1 MSRYFNATSGN
12 AGVRRGRLLAAA
24 VAASLLAGAGS
35 AAAITVTGEVEGL
48 DVAEVQQCG
57 TVGLTVKLPLGNP
70 FDQVAPGKLP
80 PGPAAGTVFT
90 VKRID
95 GIDLTTTTGWQKA
108 ADMSVERA
116 LDAPSTL
123 TKTAVTDATGT
134 AVIAGLPVGL
144 YLVTAVTPQDP
155 AYAKTAYA
163 PMLVTLPTGGVGE
176 SGATGTWNC
185 APVVYAKP
193 TTESPTTPPTP
204 PTTPPE
210 RPTTA
215 PSTPGKPPAT
225 SPSTPKTTPKPPPA
239 APPGPGS
246 PGGKLPLTGVS
257 VLALVGAAIAAA
269 GVGLLMTRIGKK
281 GPVRHEDR

>member
-24 VAASLLAGAGS
+24 VAASLLAGAGG

-48 DVAEVQQCG
+48 DVPEVEQCG

-95 GIDLTTTTGWQKA
+95 GIDLTTVTGWQEA
-108 ADMSVERA
+108 ADMPVERA

-155 AYAKTAYA
+155 AYAKTTYA

-193 TTESPTTPPTP
+193 TT
-204 PTTPPE
+204 
-210 RPTTA
+210 
-215 PSTPGKPPAT
+215 GKPPAT

-257 VLALVGAAIAAA
+257 VFALIGAAIAAA

>member
-1 MSRYFNATSGN
+1 MTRHFNSTSVT
-12 AGVRRGRLLAAA
+12 AGARRGRLLAAA
-24 VAASLLAGAGS
+24 VAASLLAGAGG

-48 DVAEVQQCG
+48 DVAAVEQCG
-57 TVGLTVKLPLGNP
+57 TVDLTVKLPLGNP
-70 FDQVAPGKLP
+70 FDQVAPGQLP

-90 VKRID
+90 AKRID
-95 GIDLTTTTGWQKA
+95 GIDLTTDGGWQKA
-108 ADMSVERA
+108 ADMSVEQA

-144 YLVTAVTPQDP
+144 YLVTAVTPEDP
-155 AYAKTAYA
+155 AYAKTTYA

-193 TTESPTTPPTP
+193 TTETPTTPPTP

-210 RPTTA
+210 PPTTD
-215 PSTPGKPPAT
+215 PSTPGKPPVT

-239 APPGPGS
+239 SPPGPGS

-257 VLALVGAAIAAA
+257 VFALIGAAIAAA

-281 GPVRHEDR
+281 GPARHEER

>member
-1 MSRYFNATSGN
+1 MTRYFNATSCT
-12 AGVRRGRLLAAA
+12 AGVRRGRLLAVA
-24 VAASLLAGAGS
+24 VAASLLAGAGG

-48 DVAEVQQCG
+48 DVAAVEQCG
-57 TVGLTVKLPLGNP
+57 TVDLTVKLPLGNP
-70 FDQVAPGKLP
+70 YDQVAPGQLP
-80 PGPAAGTVFT
+80 PGPPAGTFFT

-95 GIDLTTTTGWQKA
+95 GIDLTTDAGWQKA
-108 ADMSVERA
+108 ADMSVEQA

-144 YLVTAVTPQDP
+144 YLVTAVTPEDP
-155 AYAKTAYA
+155 AYAKTTYA

-176 SGATGTWNC
+176 NGATGTWNC

-193 TTESPTTPPTP
+193 TTETPTTPPTP
-204 PTTPPE
+204 PTTPP
-210 RPTTA
+210 A
-215 PSTPGKPPAT
+215 S
-225 SPSTPKTTPKPPPA
+225 
-239 APPGPGS
+239 PPGPSS

-257 VLALVGAAIAAA
+257 VFALIGAAIAAA

-281 GPVRHEDR
+281 GPARHEDR